1 LVARRVDLPFF
12 FFPFSF
18 FSFCFLGFLHD
29 ICHDG
34 CLKGTAELRVL
45 FFFFFFGLL
54 KAQSQSIGP

>member
-45 FFFFFFGLL
+45 FFFFFGLL